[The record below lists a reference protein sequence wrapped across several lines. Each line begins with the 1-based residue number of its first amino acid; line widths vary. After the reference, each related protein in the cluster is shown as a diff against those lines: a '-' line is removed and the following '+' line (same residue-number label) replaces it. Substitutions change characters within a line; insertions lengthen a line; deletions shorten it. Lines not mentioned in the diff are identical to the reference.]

1 MKHEN
6 KPNGETDG
14 NTLKKQQFCNA
25 RSKKSYTSI
34 LYTETQI
41 STQGAMDQTMDGALG
56 VLNLAGFIRTSGRS
70 YE

>member
-25 RSKKSYTSI
+25 RSKKSYTCI
-34 LYTETQI
+34 PYTETQI

-56 VLNLAGFIRTSGRS
+56 VLNLI
-70 YE
+70 

>member
-25 RSKKSYTSI
+25 RSKKSYTCI
-34 LYTETQI
+34 PYTETQI
-41 STQGAMDQTMDGALG
+41 STQGGNGPDNGWCAGRTEFSRIYTNQRK
-56 VLNLAGFIRTSGRS
+56 VL
-70 YE
+70 